1 MILKI
6 ISCGYLTLALIYRVY
21 IYNLNVNIDR
31 CTCLGVFF
39 NGRKF
44 VNFDGTKSDHHP
56 HLELFIE
63 EFLAAQQVQ

>member
-6 ISCGYLTLALIYRVY
+6 IFMWISHFGGKFTEFL
-21 IYNLNVNIDR
+21 YNLNVNIDR